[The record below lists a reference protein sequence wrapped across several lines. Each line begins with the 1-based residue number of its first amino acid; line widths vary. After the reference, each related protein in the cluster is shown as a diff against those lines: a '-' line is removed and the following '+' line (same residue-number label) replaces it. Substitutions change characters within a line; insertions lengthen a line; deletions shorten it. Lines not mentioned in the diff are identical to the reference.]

1 MVIEITGVP
10 TGKAGADVEQLVTR
24 VFFRAIDLLGGLS
37 KLTEF
42 RTLTWL
48 PSLARAAYVVV
59 LREEYLRTEE
69 EIAQKVGLTKNTVR
83 SILRADPTLAM
94 EKVQK
99 LEELAREELKEMKVH
114 TAGGI
119 AKLAYKMVKEGNEA
133 EILSHFCTV
142 VAEEVARALDIPWA
156 YAVLKHLRGVKFPI
170 QVQDSQ
176 VLKEKLKGIKI
187 KTHPAEE
194 VVDRLPYPIKTP
206 AVLLHEIKLAISVLE
221 EQK

>member
-10 TGKAGADVEQLVTR
+10 KSETDADLEQLVTR

-99 LEELAREELKEMKVH
+99 LEELAKEELKEMKVH

-170 QVQDSQ
+170 QDSQ
-176 VLKEKLKGIKI
+176 ALKERLKGVKI

-206 AVLLHEIKLAISVLE
+206 AVLLHEIKLVISALE

>member
-10 TGKAGADVEQLVTR
+10 KNETDADLEQLVTR
-24 VFFRAIDLLGGLS
+24 VFFKAIDLLGGLS

-99 LEELAREELKEMKVH
+99 LEELAKEELKEMKVH

-156 YAVLKHLRGVKFPI
+156 YAVLKHLRGVKFP
-170 QVQDSQ
+170 VQDSQ
-176 VLKEKLKGIKI
+176 VLKERLKGVKI

-194 VVDRLPYPIKTP
+194 VVDRLPYPIRTP
-206 AVLLHEIKLAISVLE
+206 AVLLHEIKLTISALE

>member
-10 TGKAGADVEQLVTR
+10 KSEADADLEQLVTR

-99 LEELAREELKEMKVH
+99 LEELAKEELKEMKVH

-170 QVQDSQ
+170 QDSQ
-176 VLKEKLKGIKI
+176 VLKERLKGVKI

-194 VVDRLPYPIKTP
+194 VVDRLPYPIRTP
-206 AVLLHEIKLAISVLE
+206 AVLLHEIKLAISMLE

>member
-10 TGKAGADVEQLVTR
+10 ASETGADLEQLVTR

-69 EIAQKVGLTKNTVR
+69 EIAQRVGLTKNTVR

-94 EKVQK
+94 EKIQK
-99 LEELAREELKEMKVH
+99 LEELAKEELKEMKVH

-170 QVQDSQ
+170 QDSQ
-176 VLKEKLKGIKI
+176 VLKERLKGVKI

-194 VVDRLPYPIKTP
+194 VVDRLPYPIRTP
-206 AVLLHEIKLAISVLE
+206 AVLLHEIKLAISMLE

>member
-10 TGKAGADVEQLVTR
+10 ASETDADLEQLVTR

-69 EIAQKVGLTKNTVR
+69 EIAQRVGLTKNTVR

-99 LEELAREELKEMKVH
+99 LEELAKEELKEMKVH

-170 QVQDSQ
+170 QDGQ
-176 VLKEKLKGIKI
+176 VLKERLKGVKI

-194 VVDRLPYPIKTP
+194 VVDKLPYPIKTP
-206 AVLLHEIKLAISVLE
+206 AVLLHEIKLVISMLE

>member
-10 TGKAGADVEQLVTR
+10 TSETNADLEQLVAR

-69 EIAQKVGLTKNTVR
+69 EIAQRVGLTKNTVR
-83 SILRADPTLAM
+83 STLRADPTLEM

-170 QVQDSQ
+170 QDSQ
-176 VLKEKLKGIKI
+176 VLKERLKGVKI

-206 AVLLHEIKLAISVLE
+206 AVLLHEIKLAISMLE

>member
-10 TGKAGADVEQLVTR
+10 TSETNADLEQLVAR

-94 EKVQK
+94 EKIQK
-99 LEELAREELKEMKVH
+99 LEELAKEELKEMKVH

-170 QVQDSQ
+170 QDSQ
-176 VLKEKLKGIKI
+176 VLKERLKGVKI

>member
-10 TGKAGADVEQLVTR
+10 ASETNADLEQLVTR

-99 LEELAREELKEMKVH
+99 LEELAKEELKEMKVH

-170 QVQDSQ
+170 QDSQ
-176 VLKEKLKGIKI
+176 ALKEKLKGVKI

-206 AVLLHEIKLAISVLE
+206 AVLLHEIKLAISMLE

>member
-10 TGKAGADVEQLVTR
+10 ASETDVDLEQLVTR

-69 EIAQKVGLTKNTVR
+69 EIAQRVGLTKNTVR
-83 SILRADPTLAM
+83 SILRADPTMAM

-99 LEELAREELKEMKVH
+99 LEELAKEELKEMKVH

-170 QVQDSQ
+170 QDSQ
-176 VLKEKLKGIKI
+176 VLKERLKGVKI

-206 AVLLHEIKLAISVLE
+206 AVLLHEIKLAISMLE

>member
-10 TGKAGADVEQLVTR
+10 ASETDADLEQLVTR
-24 VFFRAIDLLGGLS
+24 VFFKAIDLLGGLG

-69 EIAQKVGLTKNTVR
+69 EIAQRVGLTKNTVR
-83 SILRADPTLAM
+83 SILRADPTMAM
-94 EKVQK
+94 EKVQR
-99 LEELAREELKEMKVH
+99 LEELAKEELKEMKVH

-170 QVQDSQ
+170 QDSQ
-176 VLKEKLKGIKI
+176 ALKERLKGVKI
-187 KTHPAEE
+187 KTYPAEE

-206 AVLLHEIKLAISVLE
+206 AVLLHEIKLAVSALE

>member
-1 MVIEITGVP
+1 VP
-10 TGKAGADVEQLVTR
+10 KSETGADLEQLVTR

-69 EIAQKVGLTKNTVR
+69 EIAQRVGLTKNTVR

-94 EKVQK
+94 EKIQK

-170 QVQDSQ
+170 QDSQ
-176 VLKEKLKGIKI
+176 VLKERLKGVKI

-194 VVDRLPYPIKTP
+194 VLDRLPYPIRTP
-206 AVLLHEIKLAISVLE
+206 AVLLHEIKLAVSMLE

>member
-10 TGKAGADVEQLVTR
+10 TGEAGADLEQLVMR

-59 LREEYLRTEE
+59 LREEYMRTEE
-69 EIAQKVGLTKNTVR
+69 EIAQRVGLTKNTVR

-94 EKVQK
+94 EKIQK
-99 LEELAREELKEMKVH
+99 LEELAKEELKEMKVH

-156 YAVLKHLRGVKFPI
+156 YAVLKHLRGVKFP
-170 QVQDSQ
+170 VQDSQ
-176 VLKEKLKGIKI
+176 VLKEKLKGVKI

>member
-10 TGKAGADVEQLVTR
+10 KNETDADLEQLVTR

-99 LEELAREELKEMKVH
+99 LEELAKEELKEMKVH

-156 YAVLKHLRGVKFPI
+156 YAVLKHLRGVKFP
-170 QVQDSQ
+170 VQDSQ
-176 VLKEKLKGIKI
+176 ALKEKLKGVKI

-194 VVDRLPYPIKTP
+194 VVDRLPYPIRTP
-206 AVLLHEIKLAISVLE
+206 AVLLHEIKLAISMLE

>member
-10 TGKAGADVEQLVTR
+10 TGETNANLEQLVTR

-48 PSLARAAYVVV
+48 PSLARVAYVVV

-83 SILRADPTLAM
+83 NILRADPTLAM

-99 LEELAREELKEMKVH
+99 LEELAKEELKEMKVH

-119 AKLAYKMVKEGNEA
+119 AKLAYKMVKEGSEA

-170 QVQDSQ
+170 QDSQ
-176 VLKEKLKGIKI
+176 VLKERLKGVKI

-206 AVLLHEIKLAISVLE
+206 AVLLHEIKLAISMLE

>member
-10 TGKAGADVEQLVTR
+10 KSEADADLEQLVTR

-99 LEELAREELKEMKVH
+99 LEELAKEELKEMKVH

-170 QVQDSQ
+170 QDSQ
-176 VLKEKLKGIKI
+176 VLKERLKGVKI

-194 VVDRLPYPIKTP
+194 VVDRLPYPIRTP
-206 AVLLHEIKLAISVLE
+206 AVLLHEIKLAVSVLE

>member
-1 MVIEITGVP
+1 MVIVITGVP
-10 TGKAGADVEQLVTR
+10 TSETNADLEQLVTR

-83 SILRADPTLAM
+83 SILRADPTMAM

-99 LEELAREELKEMKVH
+99 LEELAKEELREMKVH

-119 AKLAYKMVKEGNEA
+119 TKLAYKMVKEGNEA

-142 VAEEVARALDIPWA
+142 VAEEVARAFDIPWA
-156 YAVLKHLRGVKFPI
+156 YAVLKHLKGVKFPI
-170 QVQDSQ
+170 QDSQ
-176 VLKEKLKGIKI
+176 VLKEKLKGVKI

>member
-10 TGKAGADVEQLVTR
+10 TSETNADLEQLVAR
-24 VFFRAIDLLGGLS
+24 VFFRAIDLLGGLN

-99 LEELAREELKEMKVH
+99 LEELAKEELKEMKVH

-170 QVQDSQ
+170 QDSQ
-176 VLKEKLKGIKI
+176 ALKERLKGVKI

-206 AVLLHEIKLAISVLE
+206 AVLLHEIKLVISALE

>member
-10 TGKAGADVEQLVTR
+10 TSEAGADLEQLVTR
-24 VFFRAIDLLGGLS
+24 VFFKAIDLLGGLS

-59 LREEYLRTEE
+59 LKEEYLRTEE

-83 SILRADPTLAM
+83 SILRADPTLAI
-94 EKVQK
+94 EKIQ
-99 LEELAREELKEMKVH
+99 EELKEMKVH

-170 QVQDSQ
+170 QDSQ
-176 VLKEKLKGIKI
+176 ALKEKLKGVKI

-194 VVDRLPYPIKTP
+194 VVDRLPYPIRTP
-206 AVLLHEIKLAISVLE
+206 AVLLHEIKLAISALE

>member
-1 MVIEITGVP
+1 MVSLPYRHLYDHEPKKLTSSTGVP
-10 TGKAGADVEQLVTR
+10 KSETGADLEQLVTR

-69 EIAQKVGLTKNTVR
+69 EIAKRVGLTKNTVR

-94 EKVQK
+94 EKIQK
-99 LEELAREELKEMKVH
+99 LEELAKEELKEMKVH

-119 AKLAYKMVKEGNEA
+119 TKLAYKMVKEGNEA

-142 VAEEVARALDIPWA
+142 VAEEVARAL
-156 YAVLKHLRGVKFPI
+156 
-170 QVQDSQ
+170 
-176 VLKEKLKGIKI
+176 
-187 KTHPAEE
+187 
-194 VVDRLPYPIKTP
+194 RLF
-206 AVLLHEIKLAISVLE
+206 
-221 EQK
+221 

>member
-10 TGKAGADVEQLVTR
+10 TSEAGADLEQLVTR
-24 VFFRAIDLLGGLS
+24 VFFKAIDLLGGLS
-37 KLTEF
+37 KLAEF

-69 EIAQKVGLTKNTVR
+69 EIAQKVGITKNTVR
-83 SILRADPTLAM
+83 NILRADPTLAM
-94 EKVQK
+94 KKIQK
-99 LEELAREELKEMKVH
+99 LEELAKEEKKELKVH

-156 YAVLKHLRGVKFPI
+156 YAVLKHLKGVKFPI
-170 QVQDSQ
+170 QDSQ
-176 VLKEKLKGIKI
+176 VLKERLKGVKI

-194 VVDRLPYPIKTP
+194 VMDKLPYPIRTP
-206 AVLLHEIKLAISVLE
+206 AILLHEIKLVISGLE

>member
-10 TGKAGADVEQLVTR
+10 KSETDADLEQLVTR

-99 LEELAREELKEMKVH
+99 LEELAKEELKEMKVH

-170 QVQDSQ
+170 QDSQ
-176 VLKEKLKGIKI
+176 VLKERLKGVKI

-206 AVLLHEIKLAISVLE
+206 AVLLHEIKLAISMLE

>member
-10 TGKAGADVEQLVTR
+10 TSEAGADLEQLVTR
-24 VFFRAIDLLGGLS
+24 VFFKAIDLLGGLS
-37 KLTEF
+37 KLAEF

-69 EIAQKVGLTKNTVR
+69 EIAQKVGITKNTVR
-83 SILRADPTLAM
+83 NILRADPTLAM
-94 EKVQK
+94 KKIQK
-99 LEELAREELKEMKVH
+99 LEELAKEEKKELKVH

-170 QVQDSQ
+170 QDSQ
-176 VLKEKLKGIKI
+176 VLKERLKGVKI

-194 VVDRLPYPIKTP
+194 VMDKLPYPIRTP
-206 AVLLHEIKLAISVLE
+206 AILLHEIKLVISGLE

>member
-10 TGKAGADVEQLVTR
+10 TSEAGADLEQLVTR
-24 VFFRAIDLLGGLS
+24 VFFKAIDLLGGLS

-83 SILRADPTLAM
+83 SILRADPTLAI
-94 EKVQK
+94 EKIQ
-99 LEELAREELKEMKVH
+99 EELKEMKVH

-170 QVQDSQ
+170 QDSQ
-176 VLKEKLKGIKI
+176 ALKEKLKGVKI

-194 VVDRLPYPIKTP
+194 VVDRLPYPIRTP
-206 AVLLHEIKLAISVLE
+206 AVLLHEIKLAISALE

>member
-10 TGKAGADVEQLVTR
+10 PSETNADLEQLVTR
-24 VFFRAIDLLGGLS
+24 VFFKAIDLLGGLS

-59 LREEYLRTEE
+59 LKEEYLRTEE

-83 SILRADPTLAM
+83 SILRADPTLAI
-94 EKVQK
+94 EKIQ
-99 LEELAREELKEMKVH
+99 EELKEMKVH

-170 QVQDSQ
+170 QDSQ
-176 VLKEKLKGIKI
+176 ALKEKLKGVKI

-194 VVDRLPYPIKTP
+194 VVDRLPYPIRTP
-206 AVLLHEIKLAISVLE
+206 AVLLHEIKLAISALE

>member
-1 MVIEITGVP
+1 MVIVITGVP
-10 TGKAGADVEQLVTR
+10 TSETNADLEQLVTR

-83 SILRADPTLAM
+83 SILRADPNMAM

-99 LEELAREELKEMKVH
+99 LEELAKEELREMKVH

-119 AKLAYKMVKEGNEA
+119 TKLAYKMVKEGNEA

-156 YAVLKHLRGVKFPI
+156 YAVLKHLKGVKFPI
-170 QVQDSQ
+170 QDSQ
-176 VLKEKLKGIKI
+176 ALKEKLKGVKI

>member
-1 MVIEITGVP
+1 VVIEITGVL
-10 TGKAGADVEQLVTR
+10 TGETNADLEQLVTR

-69 EIAQKVGLTKNTVR
+69 EIAQRVGLTKNTVR

-94 EKVQK
+94 EKIQK
-99 LEELAREELKEMKVH
+99 LEELAKEELKEMKVH

-142 VAEEVARALDIPWA
+142 VAEEVARALDITWA

-170 QVQDSQ
+170 QDSQ
-176 VLKEKLKGIKI
+176 VLKEKLKGVKI

-206 AVLLHEIKLAISVLE
+206 AVLLHEIKLAVSVLE

>member
-10 TGKAGADVEQLVTR
+10 TSETNADLEQLVAR

-69 EIAQKVGLTKNTVR
+69 EIAQRVGLTKNTVR

-99 LEELAREELKEMKVH
+99 LEELAKEELKEMKVH

-170 QVQDSQ
+170 QDSQ
-176 VLKEKLKGIKI
+176 VLKERLKGVKI

-206 AVLLHEIKLAISVLE
+206 AVLLHEIKLVISMLE

>member
-1 MVIEITGVP
+1 MVIEITGMP
-10 TGKAGADVEQLVTR
+10 ASETDADLEQLVTR

-69 EIAQKVGLTKNTVR
+69 EIAQRVGLTKNTVR

-99 LEELAREELKEMKVH
+99 LEELAKEELKEMKVH

-156 YAVLKHLRGVKFPI
+156 YAVLKHLRGVKFP
-170 QVQDSQ
+170 VQDSQ
-176 VLKEKLKGIKI
+176 VLKERLKGVKI

-206 AVLLHEIKLAISVLE
+206 AILLHEIKLAVSVLE

>member
-10 TGKAGADVEQLVTR
+10 TGEAGADLEQLVMR

-59 LREEYLRTEE
+59 LREEYMRTEE
-69 EIAQKVGLTKNTVR
+69 EIAQRVGLTKNTVR

-94 EKVQK
+94 EKIQK
-99 LEELAREELKEMKVH
+99 LEELAKEELKEMKVH

-156 YAVLKHLRGVKFPI
+156 YAVLKHLRGVKFP
-170 QVQDSQ
+170 VQDSQ
-176 VLKEKLKGIKI
+176 VLKEKLKGVKI

-221 EQK
+221 EQR

>member
-1 MVIEITGVP
+1 MVIEITGAP
-10 TGKAGADVEQLVTR
+10 TGEAGADLEQLVTR

-94 EKVQK
+94 EKIQK
-99 LEELAREELKEMKVH
+99 LEELAKEELKEMKVH

-170 QVQDSQ
+170 QDSQ
-176 VLKEKLKGIKI
+176 VLKEKLKGVKI
-187 KTHPAEE
+187 KTHPAEG
-194 VVDRLPYPIKTP
+194 VVDRLPYPIRTP
-206 AVLLHEIKLAISVLE
+206 AVLLHEIKLAISMLE